1 MTYSLAIC
9 RFNNR
14 FFLEDKQQR
23 ERERERMSKDDECLS
38 YTEILNGMRK
48 ACIPKP
54 KVKCLFGN
62 INLKKDGIVEA
73 IDKKKAFPT
82 TATSGL
88 WLTSGKW

>member
-1 MTYSLAIC
+1 
-9 RFNNR
+9 
-14 FFLEDKQQR
+14 
-23 ERERERMSKDDECLS
+23 MSKDDECLS